1 MSADVSED
9 HDAVGYGQPPKRTQ
23 FKPGQSGNPK
33 GRPKG
38 AKNLATRIEEVLSL
52 PVKITQGKRQKWVR
66 TDFAMLLRMR
76 EKALNGDLRAS
87 ERLLGLR
94 MASPEQPGQ
103 NAPATSAEDEAIL
116 ADYEAEILARAAE
129 KFKPRARCGRRK

>member
-1 MSADVSED
+1 MSDDVGDD
-9 HDAVGYGQPPKRTQ
+9 HDAVGYGKPPKRTQ
-23 FKPGQSGNPK
+23 FQPGQSGNPK

-52 PVKITQGKRQKWVR
+52 PVKITQGKRQKWAR
-66 TDFAMLLRMR
+66 TDFAMLMRMR

-94 MASPEQPGQ
+94 MASPEQSAQ
-103 NAPATSAEDEAIL
+103 NAPATSAQDEAIL
-116 ADYEAEILARAAE
+116 VIWN
-129 KFKPRARCGRRK
+129 